1 MLPVCPLRTLCPVAA
16 SLLLGVLPAGTFAAP
31 APEALGNLT
40 YTGIYETPVTLSNGH
55 YEGEPY
61 APGGASRP
69 RVQLIPDLLV
79 RGSDDTHTTSY
90 VLLSESA
97 GGSGNNLYLA
107 AVSATGKNT
116 GTLRIGDRVD
126 IIALRGEDGR
136 AVLEHVIAGP
146 GDAACCPTQRV
157 TSVFGMQDGRLAELS
172 RQEHGTLSPG
182 DLAGASW
189 RLISLDRDTPV
200 PEGIMVTAR
209 FEDERVAGSAG
220 CNRYFAG
227 MTAPSPYELAI
238 GPAGAT
244 QMACP
249 GPQMEIERRFLRAL
263 EQATQYSFQLGRL
276 AIGYR
281 DGEITD
287 TLLFE
292 RQPQETP

>member
-1 MLPVCPLRTLCPVAA
+1 MLPVRPLCALCPVAA
-16 SLLLGVLPAGTFAAP
+16 SLLLGVLPSGMFAAP
-31 APEALGNLT
+31 SPETLGNLT
-40 YTGIYETPVTLSNGH
+40 YTGIYETPVTLSDGR

-79 RGSDDTHTTSY
+79 RGSDGTNGTSY

-97 GGSGNNLYLA
+97 GGSGSNLYLA
-107 AVSATGKNT
+107 AVSAAGKNT

-146 GDAACCPTQRV
+146 GDAACCPTLRV
-157 TSVFGMQDGRLAELS
+157 TRVFGMQDGQLAELS
-172 RQEHGTLSPG
+172 RQEHGTLSTG
-182 DLAGASW
+182 DLAGATW
-189 RLISLDRDTPV
+189 RLISLDRGTPV
-200 PEGIMVTAR
+200 PEGITVTAR

-227 MTAPSPYELAI
+227 VTAPSPYELAI

-249 GPQMEIERRFLRAL
+249 EPQMEVERRFLSAL
-263 EQATQYSFQLGRL
+263 EQATQYNFQLGSL

-281 DGEITD
+281 VGERQAV
-287 TLLFE
+287 LLFE
-292 RQPQETP
+292 RADP

>member
-1 MLPVCPLRTLCPVAA
+1 MLPVRPLRALCPVAA
-16 SLLLGVLPAGTFAAP
+16 SLLLGVLPAGTSAAP
-31 APEALGNLT
+31 SSPEALGNLT
-40 YTGIYETPVTLSNGH
+40 YTGIYETPVTLSNGR

-69 RVQLIPDLLV
+69 RVQLLPDLLV
-79 RGSDDTHTTSY
+79 RGNDETHATSY

-107 AVSATGKNT
+107 AISAAGENT
-116 GTLRIGDRVD
+116 GTLLIGDRVD
-126 IIALRGEDGR
+126 IIALRGEDGQ

-146 GDAACCPTQRV
+146 GDAACCPTLRV

-172 RQEHGTLSPG
+172 RQEHGSLSPV
-182 DLAGASW
+182 DLAGLPW
-189 RLISLDRDTPV
+189 RLISLDRDTQV
-200 PEGIMVTAR
+200 PEDITVTAR

-227 MTAPSPYELAI
+227 VSAPSPYALAI

-244 QMACP
+244 RMACP
-249 GPQMEIERRFLRAL
+249 APQMEIERRFLSAL
-263 EQATQYSFQLGRL
+263 EQATQYTFQLGRL

-281 DGEITD
+281 DGETQAV
-287 TLLFE
+287 LLFE
-292 RQPQETP
+292 RAEQE

>member
-1 MLPVCPLRTLCPVAA
+1 MLPVRPLRALCPVAA
-16 SLLLGVLPAGTFAAP
+16 CLLLGVLPAGTFAAP
-31 APEALGNLT
+31 TPEALGELT
-40 YTGIYETPVTLSNGH
+40 YTGIYETPVTLSNGR

-61 APGGASRP
+61 ASGGASRP

-79 RGSDDTHTTSY
+79 RGSDETNRTSY

-97 GGSGNNLYLA
+97 GGSGSNLYLA
-107 AVSATGKNT
+107 AVSASGENT

-136 AVLEHVIAGP
+136 AMLELVIAGP
-146 GDAACCPTQRV
+146 GDAACCPTLRV
-157 TSVFGMQDGRLAELS
+157 TRVFGMQDGRLAELS

-182 DLAGASW
+182 DLAGPPW
-189 RLISLDRDTPV
+189 QLISLDRDTPV
-200 PEGIMVTAR
+200 PEGITVTAR

-227 MTAPSPYELAI
+227 VTAPSPFELAI
-238 GPAGAT
+238 GPAGTT

-249 GPQMEIERRFLRAL
+249 EPQMEIERSYLRAL
-263 EQATQYSFQLGRL
+263 EQATQYTFQLGRL

-292 RQPQETP
+292 RQPSEIP